1 MNPYVIA
8 WIALHGAGVLLSGY
22 LAFEAGFDL
31 RALAG
36 LSNGRR
42 KRTWARLATECIR
55 FAIHAAGLFIG
66 VLALRGELSGD
77 VLVPVLVGQAAG
89 LIVNSLLQ
97 VYKTRLEPS
106 ADSLAKAAAIDL
118 LATAEEAAERIVEVA
133 RVAAAE
139 LRRIEVQRG
148 MERTA
153 AAAERAAD
161 NAERTADNTERIA
174 ANTDPDAGS

>member
-1 MNPYVIA
+1 MNPYVTA

-42 KRTWARLATECIR
+42 KRTIARLATECIR
-55 FAIHAAGLFIG
+55 LAIHAAGLFIG
-66 VLALRGELSGD
+66 VLALRGELTGD

-89 LIVNSLLQ
+89 LIVNSFLQ

-118 LATAEEAAERIVEVA
+118 IATAEGAAQRIVEVA

-139 LRRIEVQRG
+139 LKRIEDDREIG
-148 MERTA
+148 
-153 AAAERAAD
+153 RAAD
-161 NAERTADNTERIA
+161 AAERTADNTERIA
-174 ANTDPDAGS
+174 ANTEPDAGS